1 MEFTCQWKGS
11 GSIYGHTQIQIKMV
25 QIFFK
30 WSSWM
35 LKGEKHS
42 REHYLGCWGGAGKDN
57 LECSPRTYITFTT
70 PRLHINTQKWY
81 QFPTIPKWNVAF
93 KVPSSTENIQGKH
106 LIRLKLN
113 TSLMNGT
120 DIYTYFFPLRE
131 QTFQMIQKLGQNQQH
146 PGGQCM
152 LVALSPSCLPG
163 DLLSGKQLQEFKKRF
178 SVYRLW
184 KGTFLLTESNCFQ
197 QAYS

>member
-1 MEFTCQWKGS
+1 MKQLNAERRKALHGTLFG
-11 GSIYGHTQIQIKMV
+11 V
-25 QIFFK
+25 
-30 WSSWM
+30 
-35 LKGEKHS
+35 L
-42 REHYLGCWGGAGKDN
+42 RGAGKDN

-70 PRLHINTQKWY
+70 PRLHVNTQKWY